1 VGGARIRCLS
11 ATTWRDGR
19 PQVVN
24 APVPSE
30 AVPGTVHRGSYL
42 DRSGVTMG
50 KNNKA
55 RRAAKAKARKAG
67 QRGGH
72 GRSSGAYDDPFG
84 APFAHPFGDPS
95 ANPFGDPSAGDGRGR
110 PFEPPRRSVP
120 EMRWEAMEAA
130 ARRKD
135 DPELEKLAERMVRD
149 DPVAGPRVAERLLTS
164 YVDQLWRH
172 GWQPAEVVRQARRKA
187 SKAAA
192 QVVELA
198 IHADH
203 DRRSGQAIDPRWS
216 EQLAELG
223 GRRIPTRDGW
233 LLLWVTQSGHD
244 EAWAAVQVAKALAA
258 TGYLPVVDTLIP
270 PPGGRGRAVRGMPR
284 DTGAED
290 PILRR
295 VRKLLA
301 KAESTSYDDEADSLT
316 AKAHELMT
324 KHAIDQAVLHQAEPS
339 DVPCTIRVPIDAPYA
354 DAKSLLLQ
362 LVASGH
368 RCRAIFLSGLDLS
381 SVVGHAGDL
390 RAVELIFTSL
400 LVQAQHAL
408 TTAGGRAHGRT
419 RSASYRSAFYLAYA
433 HRIGERLRSVTDEV
447 LAEAGDGAHLPVL
460 RAREDAVEEAFEQWY
475 GESVTSSA
483 VRGGF
488 DSLGRAHGR
497 QAADAARF
505 GSEAI
510 EEPGA

>member
-1 VGGARIRCLS
+1 
-11 ATTWRDGR
+11 
-19 PQVVN
+19 
-24 APVPSE
+24 
-30 AVPGTVHRGSYL
+30 
-42 DRSGVTMG
+42 MG

-67 QRGGH
+67 QRGGRA
-72 GRSSGAYDDPFG
+72 GESSGGYDDSFGTPFRN
-84 APFAHPFGDPS
+84 PFGDPS
-95 ANPFGDPSAGDGRGR
+95 ANPFGDPTGGRDR

-135 DPELEKLAERMVRD
+135 DFELEKLAERMMRD
-149 DPVAGPRVAERLLTS
+149 DPVAGPRFAEQLLMS

-172 GWQPAEVVRQARRKA
+172 GWQPAEVVRQVRRKA
-187 SKAAA
+187 TKAAA

-203 DRRSGQAIDPRWS
+203 ARRSGQAIDSRWS
-216 EQLAELG
+216 DQLAELG

-233 LLLWVTQSGHD
+233 LMLWITQQGHD
-244 EAWAAVQVAKALAA
+244 EAWAAIQVAKALAA
-258 TGYLPVVDTLIP
+258 IGYLPVVDTLIP
-270 PPGGRGRAVRGMPR
+270 PPGRQGRSVRGLPS

-316 AKAHELMT
+316 AKAQELMT
-324 KHAIDQAVLHQAEPS
+324 KHAIDQALLDQDRRRD
-339 DVPCTIRVPIDAPYA
+339 DVPGTIRVPIDAPYA

-368 RCRAIFLSGLDLS
+368 RCRSIYLDGLGLS
-381 SVVGHAGDL
+381 SVVGYAGDL

-408 TTAGGRAHGRT
+408 AAAGGGAHART
-419 RSASYRSAFYLAYA
+419 RRASYRSAFYLAYA

-460 RAREDAVEEAFEQWY
+460 RAREDAVQEAFEQWY

-483 VRGGF
+483 VRGGY
-488 DSLGRAHGR
+488 DSRGHAHGR

-505 GSEAI
+505 GSQAI

>member
-1 VGGARIRCLS
+1 MSPPVGRL
-11 ATTWRDGR
+11 
-19 PQVVN
+19 PL
-24 APVPSE
+24 
-30 AVPGTVHRGSYL
+30 GSNL
-42 DRSGVTMG
+42 ERSGMTMG

-55 RRAAKAKARKAG
+55 RRAAKAKARKVG
-67 QRGGH
+67 QRAGRPGDHGGPH
-72 GRSSGAYDDPFG
+72 DLPF
-84 APFAHPFGDPS
+84 D
-95 ANPFGDPSAGDGRGR
+95 NPFGDPSPGGSRDH

-120 EMRWEAMEAA
+120 ELRWEAMEAA

-135 DPELEKLAERMVRD
+135 DLELERLAERMVRD

-164 YVDQLWRH
+164 YVDQLWRA

-187 SKAAA
+187 TKASA
-192 QVVELA
+192 QAVELA

-203 DRRSGQAIDPRWS
+203 ARRTGQSIDPRWS

-233 LLLWVTQSGHD
+233 LLLWVAQQGHD
-244 EAWAAVQVAKALAA
+244 QEWAAIQVARALAA
-258 TGYLPVVDTLIP
+258 IGYLPVLDTLIP
-270 PPGGRGRAVRGMPR
+270 PPGRQGRPVRGMPSS
-284 DTGAED
+284 TGAED
-290 PILRR
+290 PVLRR

-301 KAESTSYDDEADSLT
+301 KAESTSYDEEADSLT

-324 KHAIDQAVLHQAEPS
+324 KHAIDQAVLHQGEPS

-368 RCRAIFLSGLDLS
+368 RCRSIFLHGLDLS

-408 TTAGGRAHGRT
+408 SAAAGGTHART
-419 RSASYRSAFYLAYA
+419 RRSSYRSAFYLSYA
-433 HRIGERLRSVTDEV
+433 HRIGERLREVTDEV

-460 RAREDAVEEAFEQWY
+460 RAREDAVDEAFEQWF

-483 VRGGF
+483 VRGGY
-488 DSLGRAHGR
+488 DSLGHAHGR

-510 EEPGA
+510 GQ